1 MALPSVAA
9 LSSSIKSA
17 TVNEGTVVRVKQE
30 QPDEAEIRELAA
42 KLVEANK
49 AKMAAMPQT
58 PTSRSATSG
67 ASQGQTNIL
76 GYFNRI
82 GNKVTPSQPSPDST
96 DKKKEK
102 PAIDEQSQKGRFGWV
117 TMGKTYIPYIIR
129 TPDEKYCAVRIVET
143 KLLSKYMNCLHA
155 DIYSC
160 TCIRSY
166 YITEAEARLFNEI
179 NIKHCEMQFGREA
192 FTTKD
197 LVVRLQDASEF
208 YNFLDVC
215 YNKLLHCG
223 NDAKDKCGFIRINGE
238 SVVPYTVRDGNK
250 YVPLFYFEGE
260 TDNLKLKAEKLENW
274 DLAYLK
280 FCCKVQG
287 IRNELFASET
297 CSVISLTDIK
307 SYFPT
312 GTLFED
318 YWPNKLMESQL
329 LVLQKGSTAGGI
341 ASWIK
346 APPGA
351 TPPATNAATTIVVNK
366 VIPTMPSSRT
376 APPPA
381 PPPVQPTPL
390 SNGWP
395 GLVGG
400 QPTYQPSSNRL
411 GQSAISS
418 LHSMNQATAN
428 RSYQVR
434 SSIAPQPQPPQY
446 YPSPHSMSQAAQM
459 VPQPPPLVRVT
470 GPPPSMGFHT
480 YAKEDWTT
488 GSYSTATMSNNATA
502 MHLMGLSDRGGSM
515 LPPPPHLQYPTHNST
530 PVSTNNTANQQ
541 VKYPPPLIPVNGS
554 NPRYLSYQPGAEVI
568 DLSSPP
574 QSPQTQQQQRSVAA
588 MNNGKTSQQSSPQQ
602 SHNDPNGIWKKL
614 IPIMEAPP
622 SSGSHLPFKIQKA
635 LVNEK
640 MVPCINA
647 KPFIYS
653 ELLMTIP
660 DLVSHFFPSVDMD
673 KCRQVLQEVLKV
685 NLYRGNSQQ
694 MQILREN
701 QKCKSPNE
709 ILPLIQLRDVLTYM
723 PQLKY
728 MLERPHCNN
737 EPSSKRQRTS

>member
-9 LSSSIKSA
+9 LSSSVKSA
-17 TVNEGTVVRVKQE
+17 TLAEGNVQIKQE

-42 KLVEANK
+42 KMVEANK
-49 AKMAAMPQT
+49 AKMAAMPAT
-58 PTSRSATSG
+58 PAGRASNTAN
-67 ASQGQTNIL
+67 SQGQTSIL
-76 GYFNRI
+76 GYFNRA
-82 GNKVTPSQPSPDST
+82 GNKVTPGQPSPDST
-96 DKKKEK
+96 EKKKEK

-117 TMGKTYIPYIIR
+117 SFGRTHIPYIIR
-129 TPDEKYCAVRIVET
+129 TPDEKYCAVRIVEM
-143 KLLSKYMNCLHA
+143 KLLSKYMNYLHA

-166 YITEAEARLFNEI
+166 YITEAEARVFNEI
-179 NIKHCEMQFGREA
+179 NIKHCEMQFGRDA

-260 TDNLKLKAEKLENW
+260 TDNLKLKAEMLENW

-329 LVLQKGSTAGGI
+329 LVSKNNSTSGI
-341 ASWIK
+341 ATWIK

-351 TPPATNAATTIVVNK
+351 TPPSTNATTTIVVNK
-366 VIPTMPSSRT
+366 VIPSMPSNRT
-376 APPPA
+376 AVQPPA
-381 PPPVQPTPL
+381 PPPVQQSPIT
-390 SNGWP
+390 NGWP

-400 QPTYQPSSNRL
+400 QPTYQSSSNRV

-418 LHSMNQATAN
+418 LHNMNQTTAN

-434 SSIAPQPQPPQY
+434 SNVPQQPQPPQY
-446 YPSPHSMSQAAQM
+446 YPSPHAMSQAAQM
-459 VPQPPPLVRVT
+459 VPQPPPLVRVA
-470 GPPPSMGFHT
+470 GPPPSMG
-480 YAKEDWTT
+480 TT
-488 GSYSTATMSNNATA
+488 ASYSTPTMSNNATA
-502 MHLMGLSDRGGSM
+502 MHLMGLSDRGGTM
-515 LPPPPHLQYPTHNST
+515 LPPPQLSHLQYTAHNST
-530 PVSTNNTANQQ
+530 PANTNSTASQQ

-554 NPRYLSYQPGAEVI
+554 NASRYLSYQPGAEVI

-574 QSPQTQQQQRSVAA
+574 QSPQTQQQQRNVAA
-588 MNNGKTSQQSSPQQ
+588 MGNGKTSQHPSPQQ
-602 SHNDPNGIWKKL
+602 THGDPNGIWKKL

-635 LVNEK
+635 FVNEK

-685 NLYRGNSQQ
+685 NLYKGNSQQ

-701 QKCKSPNE
+701 QKCKSTNE
-709 ILPLIQLRDVLTYM
+709 IVPLIQLRDVLQYM

-737 EPSSKRQRTS
+737 EPSNKRQRTS